1 MWAWVK
7 RKRKEWLIDSVDE
20 LFQVFFESCM
30 NNKVVWLYVLFVR
43 HFANTQKPILCSA
56 DAPQILM
63 HAGVVKGRRMT
74 CIHHL
79 HQDLKDAGAVLYD
92 TGVVNDNNLYISSQT
107 QYDLPAFIQE
117 SLLVLNR

>member
-1 MWAWVK
+1 
-7 RKRKEWLIDSVDE
+7 
-20 LFQVFFESCM
+20 
-30 NNKVVWLYVLFVR
+30 
-43 HFANTQKPILCSA
+43 
-56 DAPQILM
+56 M

-79 HQDLKDAGAVLYD
+79 HQDLKDAGAVLYN

>member
-1 MWAWVK
+1 
-7 RKRKEWLIDSVDE
+7 
-20 LFQVFFESCM
+20 
-30 NNKVVWLYVLFVR
+30 
-43 HFANTQKPILCSA
+43 
-56 DAPQILM
+56 
-63 HAGVVKGRRMT
+63 MT